1 MSISFPSLRQFRQW
15 RAEKKLG
22 PAIVNHDLN
31 AVRQCLENGA
41 RQIDF
46 LLWRE
51 GDYPGEKVP
60 VAKFT
65 DPVRLAKYVGFKDD
79 SLGLFVQYGLTPDDL
94 RQKAPQGPRVG

>member
-22 PAIVNHDLN
+22 PAIANHDLN
-31 AVRQCLENGA
+31 AVRQCLEDGA
-41 RQIDF
+41 RQIDY

-51 GDYPGEKVP
+51 GDRPGERVP

-65 DPVRLAKYVGFKDD
+65 DPVGMAKFVGFKDD
-79 SLGLFVQYGLTPDDL
+79 GLRLFAQHGMLPDAP
-94 RQKAPQGPRVG
+94 RPVAPQAPRA